1 MGEEGWGVCRWQAAI
16 NYSFCHGPVIRKF
29 IGNRAQWVRRP
40 LAEFISRGEFHVPFI
55 FQPKINERELLL
67 FRKEI
72 IGKIIIAKRKRTCTC
87 FPASDRDI
95 SKYKRINRS
104 IYERRSSRDETSKKK
119 KKKRVHRR
127 VSKRGGKGRGNVRQ
141 LYRSEKF
148 PTILP
153 SLNVPPLCSSKST
166 SKLTRFSFERASL
179 SANSVAGVYA
189 TTDTDSRFV
198 RDFVVRARIIGYLF

>member
-40 LAEFISRGEFHVPFI
+40 LAEFISRGEFRVPFI

-104 IYERRSSRDETSKKK
+104 IYERRSSRDETNKKK
-119 KKKRVHRR
+119 K
-127 VSKRGGKGRGNVRQ
+127 
-141 LYRSEKF
+141 EKTF
-148 PTILP
+148 IDAFQNEEEKAGETFDSYTDLK
-153 SLNVPPLCSSKST
+153 NFQQ
-166 SKLTRFSFERASL
+166 FSRL
-179 SANSVAGVYA
+179 
-189 TTDTDSRFV
+189 
-198 RDFVVRARIIGYLF
+198 

>member
-40 LAEFISRGEFHVPFI
+40 LAEFISRGEFRVPFI

-104 IYERRSSRDETSKKK
+104 IYERRSSRDETNKKK
-119 KKKRVHRR
+119 K
-127 VSKRGGKGRGNVRQ
+127 
-141 LYRSEKF
+141 EKTF
-148 PTILP
+148 IDAFQNEEEKAAETFDSYTDLK
-153 SLNVPPLCSSKST
+153 NFQQ
-166 SKLTRFSFERASL
+166 FSRL
-179 SANSVAGVYA
+179 
-189 TTDTDSRFV
+189 
-198 RDFVVRARIIGYLF
+198 